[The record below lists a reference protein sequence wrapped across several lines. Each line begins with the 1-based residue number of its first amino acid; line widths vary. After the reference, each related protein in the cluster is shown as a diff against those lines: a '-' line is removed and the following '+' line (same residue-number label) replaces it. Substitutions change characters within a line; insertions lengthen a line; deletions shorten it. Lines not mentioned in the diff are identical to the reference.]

1 MKLLLVMTCL
11 SLMCLSTSCANKL
24 ILHPL
29 KETDIYAGKNTGDVC
44 FSQYYIENVLKAKI
58 EQ

>member
-1 MKLLLVMTCL
+1 MTCL